1 MESLPSARKFKDELY
16 QQYARIGKCL
26 SSDKRL
32 EILSLLAQGP
42 KSVEKLAQQ
51 SEMSVANVSRH
62 LQILLD
68 ARLVK
73 FNKQGTYVIYTLGAP
88 EVSNFLLSLWR
99 LCESQLADI
108 SRMKE
113 DFLQHFD
120 DVLTLSLDEVMDK
133 LEAGTIIL
141 LDVRPTGDFV
151 AGHMPGAISIP
162 IDEIDEYIQNLP
174 RDIEVAAYCRGP
186 FCIYS
191 TEVVKKLQNEGF
203 TVYRLEEGYRN
214 GMWSIEGPR

>member
-1 MESLPSARKFKDELY
+1 MERVPSGREFKDELY

-32 EILSLLAQGP
+32 EILSLLSQGP

-73 FNKQGTYVIYTLGAP
+73 FTKQGTYVIYALSAP
-88 EVSNFLLSLWR
+88 EIADFLLSLWR
-99 LCESQLADI
+99 VCESQLADI
-108 SRMKE
+108 PRIKE

-120 DVLTLSLDEVMDK
+120 DMQTLSLDEVMDK
-133 LEAGTIIL
+133 MEAGTIIL
-141 LDVRPTGDFV
+141 LDVRPTGEFE
-151 AGHMPGAISIP
+151 AGHIPGAISVP
-162 IDEIDEYIQNLP
+162 IDEIDAYIQNLP

-186 FCIYS
+186 FCVYS
-191 TEVVKKLQNEGF
+191 EEVVKKLQSKGF
-203 TVYRLEEGYRN
+203 TAYRLEEGYKN
-214 GMWSIEGPR
+214 GVSTVK